1 MASSDNLMTMDQP
14 WSLGTK
20 FADAWVSGIYRKET
34 DTLTKAL
41 QMSSAATSSDGGSFS
56 SAEMVGSHFAKR
68 YLVPI
73 RTPPTASG
81 CSESEASAPVPRA
94 RRGVPPARGRV
105 AKRKSRASKRVAT
118 TFIAADAANFR
129 QMVQQVTGVRF
140 AGLNGEMTD
149 AAVSVPNPEPD
160 RVRNGVRV
168 GCGFPT
174 LYAPDFL
181 LDGDGHAPPDC
192 NVLEFDPF
200 CSFPTLESWEVV

>member
-14 WSLGTK
+14 WSFRPT

-41 QMSSAATSSDGGSFS
+41 QMPSAATSSDGGSFS

-68 YLVPI
+68 YLAPI
-73 RTPPTASG
+73 RTPTASG

-94 RRGVPPARGRV
+94 RRGVPPAGGRV

-140 AGLNGEMTD
+140 AGLNEGLTVGG
-149 AAVSVPNPEPD
+149 ASVPKPEPD
-160 RVRNGVRV
+160 RARNRV
-168 GCGFPT
+168 QVGGGLPT
-174 LYAPDFL
+174 LDAPPFL

-192 NVLEFDPF
+192 SLLEIDPF

>member
-14 WSLGTK
+14 CSFRAK
-20 FADAWVSGIYRKET
+20 FPDAWVSGIYRKET

-41 QMSSAATSSDGGSFS
+41 QRSSAAATSSDGGYFS
-56 SAEMVGSHFAKR
+56 SAEVVGSPFGKTRVRA
-68 YLVPI
+68 
-73 RTPPTASG
+73 PTASG

-94 RRGVPPARGRV
+94 RRGVPPSGGRV

-140 AGLNGEMTD
+140 AGLNGGMTAEAD
-149 AAVSVPNPEPD
+149 SVPKPEPD
-160 RVRNGVRV
+160 RARSRV
-168 GCGFPT
+168 SVGMGLQT
-174 LYAPDFL
+174 LDAPPFM

-192 NVLEFDPF
+192 SGLEFDPF